1 MVTKKIHVVVGLA
14 PFTDPDPIDRLI
26 SSRAS
31 LSTDP
36 VNVTASLC
44 HHCFPDPSPK

>member
-1 MVTKKIHVVVGLA
+1 MVTRKIHVVAGLA

-31 LSTDP
+31 LRTDP